1 MLSYGLD
8 IVFEGITGAFDLFT
22 DLSNYY
28 DLLWVLIGFFTAFTV
43 YRFVI
48 RPLAGGGFV
57 DPTEVL
63 RAGLRAQKSA
73 ESDIVR
79 KNYMASTQAYRDSRA
94 AFYNSKAAYYDSKRK
109 G

>member
-1 MLSYGLD
+1 MLVDGIE
-8 IVFEGITGAFDLFT
+8 IVFDGITGAFELFT

-57 DPTEVL
+57 DPTAVL
-63 RAGLRAQKSA
+63 RVFKGAD
-73 ESDIVR
+73 SDEAR
-79 KNYMASTQAYRDSRA
+79 KPE
-94 AFYNSKAAYYDSKRK
+94 KK
-109 G
+109 